1 MEQCIADNIIY
12 KCNMNNIVSEKGT
25 ETRMEMKLNEIL
37 GIKYPFIQG
46 GMANIATGEFAAA
59 VSNAGGL
66 GLIGAGGMNADSLRE
81 NIRKCKSLTGNLFGV
96 NLMLM
101 HPQADE
107 MAQVIAEEGVKVV
120 TTGAGNPAKH
130 IPLWK
135 EKGMIIMPVVSGVA
149 LARKMESLGV
159 DAVIAEGTESGGHV
173 GEMTT
178 MTLVPQVIDAV
189 NIPVV
194 AAGGIADGRQLT
206 AAFAL
211 GACGVQLGTCLL
223 VSEECPI
230 HPAYKEA
237 VLKAKDNDTIVTGRI
252 AGTPVR
258 IIKNTMAREYVKQEK
273 AGADKM
279 ELEKYTLGSLRRAVF
294 EGDVKMGSL
303 MAGQAV
309 GQLKEIKPVKQIF
322 EEMYSEYEL
331 TVKRLGQEH

>member
-1 MEQCIADNIIY
+1 M
-12 KCNMNNIVSEKGT
+12 
-25 ETRMEMKLNEIL
+25 RLNEML

-66 GLIGAGGMNADSLRE
+66 GLIGAGGMSVEMLRD
-81 NIRKCKSLTGNLFGV
+81 NIRKCKELTDKPFGV

-107 MAQVIAEEGVKVV
+107 MADLIVEEGVKIV

-130 IPLWK
+130 IEKWK
-135 EKGMIIMPVVSGVA
+135 ANGMKIMPVVSAVA
-149 LARKMESLGV
+149 LAKKMESLGV

-178 MTLVPQVIDAV
+178 MTLVPQVVDAV
-189 NIPVV
+189 NIPVI
-194 AAGGIADGRQLT
+194 AAGGIADGRGLA

-223 VSEECPI
+223 VAEECPI

-237 VLKAKDNDTIVTGRI
+237 VIKAKDNSTIVTGRI

-279 ELEKYTLGSLRRAVF
+279 ELEKFTLGSLRRAVF
-294 EGDVKMGSL
+294 EGDVKTGSL
-303 MAGQAV
+303 MAGQSA
-309 GQLKEIKPVKQIF
+309 GQVNEIRPIQSIF
-322 EEMYSEYEL
+322 DDMYTGYLEVIKGL
-331 TVKRLGQEH
+331 